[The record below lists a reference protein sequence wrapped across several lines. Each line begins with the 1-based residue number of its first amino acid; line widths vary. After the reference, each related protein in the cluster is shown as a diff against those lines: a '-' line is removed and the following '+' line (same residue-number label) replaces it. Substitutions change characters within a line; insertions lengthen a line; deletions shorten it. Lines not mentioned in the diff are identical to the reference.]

1 MEMSPNRARAVAL
14 LSGALGFAPSPRAG
28 ALCAPARGG
37 MPVGGFLS
45 LRGRPSLVPG
55 RCASNPGARAADAE
69 AMRAAIWQAAASGDQ
84 ARLVQVGLHRTCA
97 RGAVRVPAHLRR
109 PRAAVLATQVL
120 EDGAAVPGLIDAQ
133 DKEGKSALMLAC
145 QQGAGRGGGGGAGGT
160 VQHGRGARLAPID
173 GVCVCVRAFHPA
185 TRAGHLDIVK
195 SLFSA
200 RAKTNLQTAVN
211 APQSACLR
219 VSCVCKQMRWPARGS
234 HGRGYAWHAPVARE
248 LCATC
253 QRLLLWR
260 IPPSPPCPH
269 RTPCPFPPFTT
280 ASLSGARR
288 KG

>member
-1 MEMSPNRARAVAL
+1 MEMSPNRAWAVAL

-55 RCASNPGARAADAE
+55 RCASPSNPGARDVE
-69 AMRAAIWQAAASGDQ
+69 VEVMRAAIWQAAASGDQ

-145 QQGAGRGGGGGAGGT
+145 QQGAGRGGGGRGGEGQAGEGGSPGA
-160 VQHGRGARLAPID
+160 H
-173 GVCVCVRAFHPA
+173 
-185 TRAGHLDIVK
+185 
-195 SLFSA
+195 
-200 RAKTNLQTAVN
+200 
-211 APQSACLR
+211 
-219 VSCVCKQMRWPARGS
+219 
-234 HGRGYAWHAPVARE
+234 
-248 LCATC
+248 
-253 QRLLLWR
+253 
-260 IPPSPPCPH
+260 
-269 RTPCPFPPFTT
+269 
-280 ASLSGARR
+280 
-288 KG
+288 